1 MKKKDKK
8 ANTSKNKE
16 GEQTKAMIEIL
27 MKRGIKNLAT
37 ASKAK
42 NMSLSPVCMK
52 EQPSGLQTSKSR
64 NRDQRLSFIRAFSS
78 DN

>member
-42 NMSLSPVCMK
+42 HMSLSPVCMK
-52 EQPSGLQTSKSR
+52 E
-64 NRDQRLSFIRAFSS
+64 
-78 DN
+78 